1 MESLGSKGEDSSHRN
16 SESSPVRSAGL
27 VFLEAIRPAR
37 DDRSQRLPV
46 KAVLA
51 VKSRMFSIVSYGTNP
66 SLRHYP
72 ALRTELLSLR
82 PGRAKSSRG
91 ALVLRSPSNIPL
103 NRNPAKNN
111 SRCKRNRAFGE
122 FQEVTGSG
130 SVRSNDTRRRRSVR
144 RSNRHSG
151 RRSGSAGSPI
161 RTPRP
166 SHLAVGLSANMRRRP
181 KARSTNVGQS
191 SLQYGR
197 ARRQFR
203 NSIASLTTRSSIL
216 RNAVAGTVTSQP
228 PRIRLRKTSN
238 GVHAIPL
245 TKAFHGVSNS
255 CSTTNSSPPARTT
268 CKPTCIAND
277 GPKADCLSPAKRR
290 SNICI
295 GRINQAPMRLW
306 LSLWKITPRSS
317 TTRPGGRLG
326 SRRGQLTVSRV
337 FVLGESGTASFGPN

>member
-1 MESLGSKGEDSSHRN
+1 MFL
-16 SESSPVRSAGL
+16 SSPPRDEPVLCNITRHFVPGYYHCVPAGQSR
-27 VFLEAIRPAR
+27 LE
-37 DDRSQRLPV
+37 
-46 KAVLA
+46 VLF
-51 VKSRMFSIVSYGTNP
+51 VLKNP
-66 SLRHYP
+66 N
-72 ALRTELLSLR
+72 
-82 PGRAKSSRG
+82 
-91 ALVLRSPSNIPL
+91 NIPL
-103 NRNPAKNN
+103 RRNPPKNN
-111 SRCKRNRAFGE
+111 IRCKRNRAFGE
-122 FQEVTGSG
+122 FQEVIGSG
-130 SVRSNDTRRRRSVR
+130 SIRSSDARRRRSVR

-161 RTPRP
+161 RTPKP

-197 ARRQFR
+197 ARRRFR

-228 PRIRLRKTSN
+228 PRILLRNTSN
-238 GVHAIPL
+238 GVHATPL

-255 CSTTNSSPPARTT
+255 CSTTNSSPPAMTT

-306 LSLWKITPRSS
+306 LSLWKMTPRSS

-326 SRRGQLTVSRV
+326 SGRSQLTVSRA
-337 FVLGESGTASFGPN
+337 FVLSESDTVSFWPN